1 LSSIDNPGNDT
12 DLLEPETVLCM
23 LCICVDADC
32 EIACEID
39 TADDGTIEFIEF
51 IVEVSAGE
59 YDCTVGSGRGGVAWA
74 SSEEAPIV

>member
-1 LSSIDNPGNDT
+1 MSIDNPGNDT
-12 DLLEPETVLCM
+12 DLLVPETVLCM

-39 TADDGTIEFIEF
+39 IAEDGTIALIVL
-51 IVEVSAGE
+51 IVELIAGE
-59 YDCTVGSGRGGVAWA
+59 YEFTVESGDGVAWA